1 MVHELTAEAGGPQ
14 ARGRR
19 RPREPMPNLTI
30 VGLADSDRP
39 QIKDLVYG
47 RLVEA
52 VVSQE
57 LPPGTH
63 LKERDLAESMGV
75 SKTPIR
81 EALVRMEKERLV
93 DIAPYRGAV
102 VRTITVADLREL
114 YDLRELLEGFC
125 ARRAAMTFDDAQ
137 LDRLRRNIHASRQ
150 AAVSSDKA
158 EVGALLQD
166 FDELLHVAARGH
178 RVGALLVDLETQL
191 GLLGRVASRA
201 VGRVESSI
209 AEHTAILHAIVKRDP
224 DEAERACRLH
234 IRSVYAD
241 LLDQMPLDGDPE

>member
-1 MVHELTAEAGGPQ
+1 
-14 ARGRR
+14 
-19 RPREPMPNLTI
+19 MPDLTI
-30 VGLADSDRP
+30 AGLADTDRP
-39 QIKDLVYG
+39 QIKDLVYE

-137 LDRLRRNIHASRQ
+137 QDRLRRNIHASKQ
-150 AAVSSDKA
+150 AVARSD
-158 EVGALLQD
+158 EVVARSLLQD
-166 FDELLHVAARGH
+166 FDELLHEAAQGH
-178 RVGALLVDLETQL
+178 RVGSLLVDLETQL

-201 VGRVESSI
+201 EGRFEASI
-209 AEHTAILHAIVKRDP
+209 AEHTAVLHAIVTRDP
-224 DEAERACRLH
+224 DDAERLCRQH

-241 LLDQMPLDGDPE
+241 LLDQIPLEDEPVP